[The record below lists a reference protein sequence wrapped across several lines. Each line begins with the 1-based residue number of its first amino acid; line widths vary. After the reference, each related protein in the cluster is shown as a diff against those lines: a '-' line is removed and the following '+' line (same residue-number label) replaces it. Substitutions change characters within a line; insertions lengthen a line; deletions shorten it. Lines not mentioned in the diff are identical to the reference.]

1 MSARR
6 VRSKQDKFLH
16 PCHLLSIMEEEMGRK
31 LFRTAGLLVLTAI
44 ISVVMLVPG
53 VVSAQAKAVARFSG
67 VVTLDGK
74 NVPPGTVIT
83 AWIDGSSSG
92 PWTVQSI
99 LWVDGITRY
108 ALDVPADN
116 PQTTAKDGGTTG
128 DVVHFKITTVLG
140 DSLGPTINWPGITY
154 VSYPLILVNTKPGDA
169 NGDGVVNMADV
180 TKVQRIIL
188 GLDPPT
194 IGADAN
200 LDGVINMGDVTK
212 IMMIILGL

>member
-1 MSARR
+1 
-6 VRSKQDKFLH
+6 
-16 PCHLLSIMEEEMGRK
+16 MGGK
-31 LFRTAGLLVLTAI
+31 LFRKVGLLILTAI
-44 ISVVMLVPG
+44 ISLVPLIPG
-53 VVSAQAKAVARFSG
+53 VVSAEARAVARFSG
-67 VVTLDGK
+67 VVTLDGN
-74 NVPPGTVIT
+74 NVPPGTTIT

-92 PWTVQSI
+92 PWTTNSI
-99 LWVDGITRY
+99 LWIDGVTHY
-108 ALDVPADN
+108 ALDIPADN
-116 PQTTAKDGGTTG
+116 PQTSAKDGGSNG

-140 DSLGPTINWPGITY
+140 DILGPTDIWPGITY
-154 VSYPLILVNTKPGDA
+154 VSYPLYLVTSIPGDA

-200 LDGVINMGDVTK
+200 MDGVINMGDVTK